1 MEKCGNFIGKSWEKC
16 GKLAPKPQEKCG
28 KSMPK
33 PLEKCEIIVKNIWN
47 QPPIN
52 NFNQVITVDK
62 YGEAKIQKFDM
73 EAAAKKYGI
82 SVSGNTKKTK
92 EKTGGTNTKKKKTK

>member
-1 MEKCGNFIGKSWEKC
+1 MEN
-16 GKLAPKPQEKCG
+16 
-28 KSMPK
+28 
-33 PLEKCEIIVKNIWN
+33 CEIIVKNIWN

-62 YGEAKIQKFDM
+62 YGEVKLQKFDL

-82 SVSGNTKKTK
+82 SLSGGSNKKNETP
-92 EKTGGTNTKKKKTK
+92 GSTNEKKKAEKKGLR

>member
-1 MEKCGNFIGKSWEKC
+1 
-16 GKLAPKPQEKCG
+16 
-28 KSMPK
+28 MPK

-52 NFNQVITVDK
+52 NFNHVITVDK

-92 EKTGGTNTKKKKTK
+92 EKTGGTNTKKKKTKTATGRKQNKQ

>member
-1 MEKCGNFIGKSWEKC
+1 MTCKTLIFT
-16 GKLAPKPQEKCG
+16 LKPG
-28 KSMPK
+28 
-33 PLEKCEIIVKNIWN
+33 
-47 QPPIN
+47 
-52 NFNQVITVDK
+52 QVGTVDE

-82 SVSGNTKKTK
+82 SVSGNTTVSGNTKKTK